1 MTYDGD
7 ECLWSWQRLM
17 DKTCN
22 TAIQI
27 ELDSYI
33 QSYYEITEHYVR
45 CAGKTISSGWISSD
59 EPVFCLN

>member
-7 ECLWSWQRLM
+7 ECLWSYKRLM
-17 DKTCN
+17 YKTCN
-22 TAIQI
+22 TVIQI

-59 EPVFCLN
+59 TFMFYLN